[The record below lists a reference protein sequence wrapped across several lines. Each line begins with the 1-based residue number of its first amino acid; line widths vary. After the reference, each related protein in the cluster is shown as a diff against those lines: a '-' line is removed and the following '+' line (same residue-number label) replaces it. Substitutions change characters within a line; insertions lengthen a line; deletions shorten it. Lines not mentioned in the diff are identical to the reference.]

1 MKITKA
7 QLKKLI
13 EQELKE
19 VEFGLTS
26 PRDARIQAARAKKKK
41 EEEELGSA
49 DTEKVE
55 PVRRSQKAAP
65 KKNEPTQQQDK
76 FNTGSIRDMSDKDRQ
91 LYNDAQRTGEFA
103 PDPEKMRLA
112 VIRLLRNKYNL

>member
-26 PRDARIQAARAKKKK
+26 PMDAKIQAARAKQKEK
-41 EEEELGSA
+41 EEFGSA
-49 DTEKVE
+49 DTVKAE
-55 PVRRSQKAAP
+55 PVQKQAEMP
-65 KKNEPTQQQDK
+65 
-76 FNTGSIRDMSDKDRQ
+76 SIRDMSDEDRK
-91 LYNDAQRTGEFA
+91 LYFDAQKREQFA
-103 PDPEKMRLA
+103 ADPEKMRLA
-112 VIRLLRNKYNL
+112 VIRLLRDKYNL